1 MKLKMWLLSR
11 MEIKEINE
19 FIENEI
25 EKLEE
30 RYKDRD
36 ENELTMAMGFK
47 VIEELGELFC
57 EFLSHKGYQRKEK
70 LEKMDKEGIK
80 KEFADVIFTV
90 LIMAKRFDIDIED
103 AIKIKMEDLK
113 GREY

>member
-1 MKLKMWLLSR
+1 

-25 EKLEE
+25 KRLEKYYEG
-30 RYKDRD
+30 KD

-47 VIEELGELFC
+47 VVEEVGELFH
-57 EFLSHKGYQRKEK
+57 EFLSHKGYQRKDK
-70 LEKMDKEGIK
+70 LDKFDKEEIR

-90 LIMAKRFDIDIED
+90 LIMAKRFDVDIED
-103 AIKIKMEDLK
+103 AIKIKMEEIK
-113 GREY
+113 KRVYWKWQY